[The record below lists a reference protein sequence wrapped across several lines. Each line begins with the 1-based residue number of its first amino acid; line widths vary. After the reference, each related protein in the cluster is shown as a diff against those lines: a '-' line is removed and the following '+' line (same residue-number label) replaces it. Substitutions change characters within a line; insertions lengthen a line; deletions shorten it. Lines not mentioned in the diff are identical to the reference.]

1 MKLGYLK
8 NVRIVVSLAVLLLL
22 LLFFI
27 DIGTGF
33 LQGVTDFFIRLQL
46 IPSIFRFLAL
56 FFTISGL
63 GFVLVLAIT
72 WLVGRVY
79 CSSICPLGTFQ
90 DIIIAIARVFKKKKN
105 RKFAYSANPKNPFRY
120 GVLGATIIVWLS
132 GSLFL
137 INLLDPFSN
146 FGKISVTFFKPAYIW
161 LNNQLSFL
169 LERFYIY
176 AVDPLAPVSM
186 TIEVIL
192 VSAVIFI
199 TLVVMS
205 ALRGRLFC
213 NTLCP
218 AGAMLSLVSRKQ
230 VFQITFNEEACN
242 FCGRC
247 ERVCKAECLN
257 SKTKTIDHS
266 RCVGC
271 FNCFNACSNEGLSYS
286 RKVAVVAKPATEPKV
301 NAGKR
306 QFMLALA
313 TGLLSIPLFKN
324 TSKAKGFGRPG
335 LVPTGTTMPIIP
347 PGALSHDH
355 FTSHCTSCYLCV
367 GVCPKNV
374 IVPTMFGHGLQGIM
388 QPKLD
393 FHKSFCNFDCVRCC
407 EVCPTG
413 AITPQTLEQKQTIQ
427 IGIAVFMV
435 ESCIVTIDRTDCG
448 ACSEHCPTKA
458 VDMVLWDNLR
468 IPEVTPD
475 LCIGCGA
482 CEFACPTYPYKA
494 IYVESNPVHKQAR
507 PIEES
512 EGPQEDALDE
522 FPF

>member
-1 MKLGYLK
+1 MRLGYLK
-8 NVRIVVSLAVLLLL
+8 KIRIVVSLIVMLLLL
-22 LLFFI
+22 LVFMEVEFDFLKGITEFFVRMQ
-27 DIGTGF
+27 F
-33 LQGVTDFFIRLQL
+33 
-46 IPSIFRFLAL
+46 IPSIFRLLAL

-90 DIIIAIARVFKKKKN
+90 DMVIAITRMFKKKKN
-105 RKFAYSANPKNPFRY
+105 RKFAYSANQKNLLRY
-120 GVLGATIIVWLS
+120 GILGATIILWIS

-137 INLLDPFSN
+137 VNLLEPFSN

-176 AVDPLAPVSM
+176 AIDPLAPVSM
-186 TIEVIL
+186 PLEVIL
-192 VSAVIFI
+192 VSAGIVI
-199 TLVVMS
+199 TLVIMS
-205 ALRGRLFC
+205 AWRGRLFC

-218 AGAMLSLVSRKQ
+218 TGAMLSLVARKQ
-230 VFQITFNEEACN
+230 VFQITFNETACN
-242 FCGRC
+242 SCGLC
-247 ERVCKAECLN
+247 ERACKAECLN
-257 SKTKTIDHS
+257 SKSKTIDHS

-271 FNCFNACSNEGLSYS
+271 FNCFEACTNQGFFYS
-286 RKVAVVAKPATEPKV
+286 RKPALVPKSVSEGKV

-306 QFMLALA
+306 QFLLALA
-313 TGLLSIPLFKN
+313 SGVLSIPLFKSA
-324 TSKAKGFGRPG
+324 SKAQGYSGPG
-335 LVPTGTTMPIIP
+335 LVPTGTALPVIP
-347 PGALSHDH
+347 PGAVSHDH
-355 FTSHCTSCYLCV
+355 FTSHCTACYLCV
-367 GVCPKNV
+367 GACPKNV

-427 IGIAVFMV
+427 IGVAVFMV
-435 ESCIVTIDRTDCG
+435 ESCIVTIHRTDCG

-468 IPEVTPD
+468 IPEVTPE

-494 IYVESNPVHKQAR
+494 IYVESNPVHKKAI
-507 PIEES
+507 PIAEAN
-512 EGPQEDALDE
+512 GPREDVLEE